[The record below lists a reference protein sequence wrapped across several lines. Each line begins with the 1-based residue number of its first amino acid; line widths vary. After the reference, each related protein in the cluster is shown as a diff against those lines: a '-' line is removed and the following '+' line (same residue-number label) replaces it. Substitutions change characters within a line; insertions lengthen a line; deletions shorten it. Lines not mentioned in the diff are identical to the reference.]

1 MALGII
7 GNTLVTEVNAVLQN
21 SDLLPVLSVIAV
33 IESSGQLLHHYFQ
46 IHRAFLHLVH
56 FRHQFLA
63 VIAVDDQLN
72 LPSALIAQSASG
84 IGGCAVVAGQSGLFS
99 VLIRV
104 ELQLRLRHIGQ
115 LLFSA

>member
-1 MALGII
+1 MAFRII

-46 IHRAFLHLVH
+46 IQSAFLHMVH
-56 FRHQFLA
+56 FRHQLLA
-63 VIAVDDQLN
+63 VVAVDDQLD
-72 LPSALIAQSASG
+72 LPSALIAQRASG
-84 IGGCAVVAGQSGLFS
+84 IGGCTVVAGQSRLFS

-104 ELQLRLRHIGQ
+104 EFQLRLCHVGQ

>member
-1 MALGII
+1 MSLGIV
-7 GNTLVTEVNAVLQN
+7 GNTLVAEVNAVFQDTYLF
-21 SDLLPVLSVIAV
+21 PVLPIIAV
-33 IESSGQLLHHYFQ
+33 IESSGQFLHHYFQ

-84 IGGCAVVAGQSGLFS
+84 IGGCTVVAGQSGLFW
-99 VLIRV
+99 L
-104 ELQLRLRHIGQ
+104 
-115 LLFSA
+115 